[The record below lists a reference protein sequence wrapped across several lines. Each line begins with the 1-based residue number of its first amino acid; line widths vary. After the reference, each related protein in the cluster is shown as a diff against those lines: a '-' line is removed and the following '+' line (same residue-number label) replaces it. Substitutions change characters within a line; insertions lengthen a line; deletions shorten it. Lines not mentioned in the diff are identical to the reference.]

1 MNKLILTLIICFSSI
16 SINNCDNK
24 TEFSIVG
31 KWEWD
36 AYSSSG
42 SFIFRENGKVII
54 ESEGEVLGGNEFI
67 RKDRE
72 FNLEYKVDYEK
83 TPMTLDLIFTDLK
96 TKNQLIKPGIMDI
109 VDNNI
114 IIIAIGSKGI
124 RPKEI
129 SEFDDRIV
137 LERIK

>member
-42 SFIFRENGKVII
+42 SFIFRENGEVII

>member
-42 SFIFRENGKVII
+42 SFIFRENGEVVI

-83 TPMTLDLIFTDLK
+83 TPITLDLIFTNLK

-129 SEFDDRIV
+129 SEFDDIIV

>member
-42 SFIFRENGKVII
+42 SFIFKENGEVVI

-83 TPMTLDLIFTDLK
+83 TPMTLDLIFTNLK

>member
-42 SFIFRENGKVII
+42 SFIFRENGEVVI
-54 ESEGEVLGGNEFI
+54 ESEGEVLGGNEFV

-72 FNLEYKVDYEK
+72 INLEYKVNYDK

-109 VDNNI
+109 IDNNI

-124 RPKEI
+124 RPTEI
-129 SEFDDRIV
+129 SKFDDRIV